1 MTRKPF
7 IWLASDCRGV
17 WSVCQDSF
25 SSGSALRRKDH
36 LHRRI
41 ALQARAVRLV
51 PGLEARV
58 PGPEFRIGQPL
69 QLQLVRRCAQV
80 ELRQRPHDCMAL
92 FRFPGFEEGDP
103 YFFAPGDRTLSPGI
117 SEPRRGIARS
127 ATAGRKSAC
136 RGRTRR
142 GVRSVSAGGFFIH
155 DLCGNLGKEFSLF
168 LAENGQ
174 EAGLPILRAD
184 CWICPWAIHSFVH
197 ERYQMALSDFRIR

>member
-1 MTRKPF
+1 MRP
-7 IWLASDCRGV
+7 LSR
-17 WSVCQDSF
+17 
-25 SSGSALRRKDH
+25 SALRRKDH

-41 ALQARAVRLV
+41 VLQARAVRLV

-69 QLQLVRRCAQV
+69 QLQLVRGCAQV

-92 FRFPGFEEGDP
+92 FRFPGFEEGDL
-103 YFFAPGDRTLSPGI
+103 YFFAPGDRTFLRAFPNLDVVLPVRRRQVGNQLVGAARGEEYAQYQQGAFFSSMTSVEI
-117 SEPRRGIARS
+117 SERNS
-127 ATAGRKSAC
+127 
-136 RGRTRR
+136 
-142 GVRSVSAGGFFIH
+142 
-155 DLCGNLGKEFSLF
+155 SLF